1 LDSTH
6 LLLLVCSLLVTMKRT
21 PAAKRQL
28 IVHLLKEGLSTHE
41 VAARAKVH
49 QSTVSRIKRQEN
61 IEQKNVK
68 RGRPRI
74 VSDRIAKK
82 LSTKVRSG
90 ELQNAVQARKFL
102 EETTSLSVSTQTVR
116 NVLAK
121 DGLEAAPKIEKPK
134 ISKANMKK
142 RLEFARKHQYWTVDD
157 WKRIIWSD
165 ESKINRMASDG
176 RTYCWRDPTD
186 KAIR

>member
-1 LDSTH
+1 
-6 LLLLVCSLLVTMKRT
+6 MKRT

-142 RLEFARKHQYWTVDD
+142 RLEFARKHQYWTSTGP
-157 WKRIIWSD
+157 WTTGSGSFGLTKARST
-165 ESKINRMASDG
+165 A
-176 RTYCWRDPTD
+176 WRPTGGPT
-186 KAIR
+186 AGGTRPTRRFAGSM